1 MKERPILFNTEMVK
15 AILEG
20 RKTQTRRVLDNTH
33 PVVTGFV
40 PNGEHGYWKGT
51 AKSEQVIEQYI
62 TTFPFTIKCPFGVVG
77 DRLWVREA
85 FMPDPSA
92 DSDHWNDED
101 SLHTYYSWDGCGS
114 KVSELPKALK
124 TNKHVFYKAEAN
136 HPELSLWTP
145 NYRMPR
151 WASRILLEITG
162 VRVERLSNISRSDAV
177 DEGIE
182 TFKIDCGRDGL
193 KTAYKDYTSHNNAI
207 TRNNPIDSF
216 RTLWESVNGA
226 DSWDKNPWVWVIDF
240 KVAKVGGRK

>member
-20 RKTQTRRVLDNTH
+20 RKTQTRRVLSNQPDKNCDEAFLGLDGIWCFSKPTLSKRISYS
-33 PVVTGFV
+33 GDD
-40 PNGEHGYWKGT
+40 
-51 AKSEQVIEQYI
+51 
-62 TTFPFTIKCPFGVVG
+62 IKCPFGQVG

-151 WASRILLEITG
+151 WASRILLEITSI
-162 VRVERLSNISRSDAV
+162 RAERLSNISRSDAV

>member
-1 MKERPILFNTEMVK
+1 M
-15 AILEG
+15 
-20 RKTQTRRVLDNTH
+20 
-33 PVVTGFV
+33 
-40 PNGEHGYWKGT
+40 T
-51 AKSEQVIEQYI
+51 A
-62 TTFPFTIKCPFGVVG
+62 
-77 DRLWVREA
+77 
-85 FMPDPSA
+85 
-92 DSDHWNDED
+92 
-101 SLHTYYSWDGCGS
+101 
-114 KVSELPKALK
+114 
-124 TNKHVFYKAEAN
+124 
-136 HPELSLWTP
+136 
-145 NYRMPR
+145 
-151 WASRILLEITG
+151 ILLEITG

>member
-20 RKTQTRRVLDNTH
+20 RKTQTRRVLSNQPDKNCDEAFLGLDGIWCFSKPTLSKRISYS
-33 PVVTGFV
+33 GDD
-40 PNGEHGYWKGT
+40 
-51 AKSEQVIEQYI
+51 
-62 TTFPFTIKCPFGVVG
+62 IKCPFGMVG

-151 WASRILLEITG
+151 WASRILLEITSI
-162 VRVERLSNISRSDAV
+162 RVERLSNISRSDAV

>member
-20 RKTQTRRVLDNTH
+20 RKTQTRRVLSNQPDKNCDEAFLGLDGIWRFSKPTLSKRIS
-33 PVVTGFV
+33 
-40 PNGEHGYWKGT
+40 Y
-51 AKSEQVIEQYI
+51 SDDD
-62 TTFPFTIKCPFGVVG
+62 IKCPFGMVG

-162 VRVERLSNISRSDAV
+162 VRVERLQGISKEDAKA
-177 DEGIE
+177 EGFDFSAHPSAIE
-182 TFKIDCGRDGL
+182 MGYAIGA
-193 KTAYKDYTSHNNAI
+193 KTNFRHTWEQIYGANAWNK
-207 TRNNPIDSF
+207 T
-216 RTLWESVNGA
+216 
-226 DSWDKNPWVWVIDF
+226 PWVWVVEF
-240 KVAKVGGRK
+240 KTIEGGVS

>member
-20 RKTQTRRVLDNTH
+20 RKTQTRRVLSNQPDKNCDEAFLGLDGIWCFSKPTLSKRISYS
-33 PVVTGFV
+33 GDD
-40 PNGEHGYWKGT
+40 
-51 AKSEQVIEQYI
+51 
-62 TTFPFTIKCPFGVVG
+62 IKCPFGMVG

>member
-51 AKSEQVIEQYI
+51 AKSEQIIQQYI
-62 TTFPFTIKCPFGVVG
+62 TTFPLTIKCPFGVVG

-85 FMPDPSA
+85 FVPDPSA

-136 HPELSLWTP
+136 QPELSLWTP

-151 WASRILLEITG
+151 WASRILLEITSI
-162 VRVERLSNISRSDAV
+162 RVERLQSISKEDAKA
-177 DEGIE
+177 EGCDYSTHPTAVEMGFAIGAQTNFRHAWE
-182 TFKIDCGRDGL
+182 KIHG
-193 KTAYKDYTSHNNAI
+193 
-207 TRNNPIDSF
+207 DS
-216 RTLWESVNGA
+216 A
-226 DSWDKNPWVWVIDF
+226 WDKNPWVWVIDF
-240 KVAKVGGRK
+240 KAAKVGGRK

>member
-20 RKTQTRRVLDNTH
+20 RKTQTRRVLSNQPDKNCDEAFLGLDGIWCFSKPTLSKRISYS
-33 PVVTGFV
+33 GDD
-40 PNGEHGYWKGT
+40 
-51 AKSEQVIEQYI
+51 
-62 TTFPFTIKCPFGVVG
+62 IKCPFGMVG

-240 KVAKVGGRK
+240 KVAKLGGRK

>member
-1 MKERPILFNTEMVK
+1 MKERPILEDTDMVK

-20 RKTQTRRVLDNTH
+20 RKTQTRRVLSNQPDKNCDEAFLGLDGIWCFSKPTLSKRISYS
-33 PVVTGFV
+33 GDD
-40 PNGEHGYWKGT
+40 
-51 AKSEQVIEQYI
+51 
-62 TTFPFTIKCPFGVVG
+62 IKCPFGQVG

-124 TNKHVFYKAEAN
+124 TNKHVFYKASTN
-136 HPELSLWTP
+136 QPELSLWTP

-162 VRVERLSNISRSDAV
+162 IRVERLQSISKEDAKA
-177 DEGIE
+177 EGCDYSTHPTAVEMGFAIGAQTNFRHAWE
-182 TFKIDCGRDGL
+182 KIHG
-193 KTAYKDYTSHNNAI
+193 
-207 TRNNPIDSF
+207 DS
-216 RTLWESVNGA
+216 A
-226 DSWDKNPWVWVIDF
+226 WDKNPWIWVIDF